1 MDEVYQSL
9 VGRLTKLIRRPGF
22 WFILILLV
30 LITLPHYAEALKHPA
45 ILTQFTVNLG
55 LDRHA
60 FERILYLAPIVWGG
74 FLFGQRGAIIISLAA
89 LACMLPRVIFISP
102 HPVDAIF
109 ETSAVFIL
117 GNVLAISLNAL
128 RKEREHRVQLEMSQ
142 QELRASEEK
151 YRELFESAHDAIWLH
166 GLEGNI
172 VAVNNAAEKLTGYSK
187 EELTAM
193 NIKSLLSDKNFKVAN
208 QVQNRLLKNEPVEQ
222 PYEQSLTRKDGS
234 EAFVQLATSL
244 IFSSGKPI
252 AIQHIARDVTEQKRL
267 QENLQFYLQ
276 QVTRAQEEERKRIS
290 HELHDESIQA
300 LVITGRQLD
309 ALASDDKSLPE
320 DSSLR
325 LEELRQQVN
334 NIIQEL
340 RRITQDLRPAALDR
354 LGLLSALKW
363 LASDVCKY
371 SGIETKVNII
381 GTERRVSEDIE
392 LVLFR
397 ITQEALR
404 NVWRHSKANK
414 AEITVEFKPTKIRIT
429 ISDNGQGFRVPQRI
443 GDFARYGKLGL
454 SGMQERARL
463 IGGSVSVQSE
473 LGKGATIAV
482 EAIA

>member
-1 MDEVYQSL
+1 M
-9 VGRLTKLIRRPGF
+9 VGRLTDIISRPGF

-30 LITLPHYAEALKHPA
+30 LITLAHYEETLKHPA
-45 ILTQFTVNLG
+45 ILTQLTASLG

-89 LACMLPRVIFISP
+89 LACMLPRIIFISP
-102 HPVDAIF
+102 YPIDAIY

-117 GNVLAISLNAL
+117 GNVLAISLSAL
-128 RKEREHRVQLEMSQ
+128 RREKEQRTQLEMSQ
-142 QELRASEEK
+142 KELRASEEK
-151 YRELFESAHDAIWLH
+151 YRGLFESAHDAIWLH
-166 GLEGNI
+166 DSEGNI
-172 VAVNNAAEKLTGYSK
+172 IAANKAAEKLTGYSK
-187 EELTAM
+187 EKLTAM
-193 NIKSLLSDKNFKVAN
+193 NIKSLLSDKNFKIAH
-208 QVQNRLLKNEPVEQ
+208 QVQSRLLKNESVEQ

-244 IFSSGKPI
+244 IFSSGKPA

-276 QVTRAQEEERKRIS
+276 QVTKAQEEERKRIS
-290 HELHDESIQA
+290 HELHDESIQS

-309 ALASDDKSLPE
+309 ALASDDKGMPE
-320 DSSLR
+320 DSRLR
-325 LEELRQQVN
+325 LEELRQQIN

-340 RRITQDLRPAALDR
+340 RRITQDLRPATLDR

-363 LASDVCKY
+363 LATDACKY
-371 SGIETKVNII
+371 SGIETKVSII
-381 GTERRVSEDIE
+381 GKERRVSEDIE

-404 NVWRHSKANK
+404 NVWRHSKATK
-414 AEITVEFKPTKIRIT
+414 AEIIVEFKPTRIRIT

-454 SGMQERARL
+454 PGMQERARL

-473 LGKGATIAV
+473 LGKGSTITI
-482 EAIA
+482 EAA

>member
-1 MDEVYQSL
+1 MDSAHQSL
-9 VGRLTKLIRRPGF
+9 AGQLTKLIRRPGF
-22 WFILILLV
+22 WFILVLLV
-30 LITLPHYAEALKHPA
+30 LITLPHYEEALSHPA

-89 LACMLPRVIFISP
+89 LACMLPRVIFISE
-102 HPVDAIF
+102 HPVDATF

-128 RKEREHRVQLEMSQ
+128 RKEKEHRTQLEMSQ

-166 GLEGNI
+166 DQEGNI
-172 VAVNNAAEKLTGYSK
+172 ITANKAAEKLTGYSK

-193 NIKSLLSDKNFKVAN
+193 NIRDFLSDKSFKVAH
-208 QVQNRLLKNEPVEQ
+208 QVRNRILKNEPVEQ
-222 PYEQSLTRKDGS
+222 PYEQSLIRKDGS

-244 IFSSGKPI
+244 IFSSGKPV
-252 AIQHIARDVTEQKRL
+252 AVQHIARDVTEQKRL

-309 ALASDDKSLPE
+309 TLASDNKSLPE
-320 DSSLR
+320 DSRLR

-340 RRITQDLRPAALDR
+340 RRITQDLRPATLDR

-363 LASDVCKY
+363 LASDVHKY

-404 NVWRHSKANK
+404 NVWRHSKATK

-443 GDFARYGKLGL
+443 GDFARNGKLGL

-473 LGKGATIAV
+473 LGKGATITV
-482 EAIA
+482 EAS

>member
-1 MDEVYQSL
+1 MDSAHQSL
-9 VGRLTKLIRRPGF
+9 AGQLTKLIRRPGF
-22 WFILILLV
+22 WFILVLLV
-30 LITLPHYAEALKHPA
+30 LITLPHYEEALSHPA

-89 LACMLPRVIFISP
+89 LACMLPRVIFISE
-102 HPVDAIF
+102 HPVDATF

-128 RKEREHRVQLEMSQ
+128 RKEKEHRTQLEMSQ

-166 GLEGNI
+166 DQEGNVI
-172 VAVNNAAEKLTGYSK
+172 TANKAAEKLTGYSK

-193 NIKSLLSDKNFKVAN
+193 NIRDFLSDKSFKVAH
-208 QVQNRLLKNEPVEQ
+208 QVRNRILKNEPVEQ
-222 PYEQSLTRKDGS
+222 PYEQSLIRKDGS

-244 IFSSGKPI
+244 IFSSGKPV
-252 AIQHIARDVTEQKRL
+252 AVQHIARDVTEQKRL

-309 ALASDDKSLPE
+309 TLASDNKSLPE
-320 DSSLR
+320 DSRLR

-340 RRITQDLRPAALDR
+340 RRITQDLRPATLDR

-363 LASDVCKY
+363 LASDVHKY

-404 NVWRHSKANK
+404 NVWRHSKATK

-443 GDFARYGKLGL
+443 GDFARNGKLGL

-463 IGGSVSVQSE
+463 IGGNVSVQSE
-473 LGKGATIAV
+473 LGKGSTITV
-482 EAIA
+482 EAS